1 MPFPRALIFD
11 MDGTLVDNMSYH
23 KQSWIDLF
31 AFHQLDLDYA
41 TFDKKYHKGS
51 LVEIMK
57 RIFPEIENEKEL
69 FRIGSYKE
77 VLYRDLYR
85 PHIQPIEGL
94 HAFLEKQQTKGFP
107 MGIATMGNQDN
118 IDFIFNALELA
129 PFFHSTTGGH
139 QIKKGKPHPEI
150 FLKAA
155 KKLQVAPKD
164 CLVFE
169 DTKSGIT
176 AALAA
181 GMEVVGIST
190 MFDEKSLLDLGCT
203 AAVNDYT
210 NLNLIEQTLATN

>member
-1 MPFPRALIFD
+1 MPSPKALIFD

-31 AFHQLDLDYA
+31 AHHQIDLDYD

-85 PHIQPIEGL
+85 PHVKAIEGL
-94 HAFLEKQQTKGFP
+94 HAFLKKHQTLGFP
-107 MGIATMGNQDN
+107 MGIATMGDQHN
-118 IDFIFNALELA
+118 IDFIFNTIELTS
-129 PFFHSTTGGH
+129 FFHSTTGGH
-139 QIKKGKPHPEI
+139 QIKNGKPHPEI

-169 DTKSGIT
+169 DTKSGIA

-181 GMEVVGIST
+181 GMQVIGIST
-190 MFDEKSLLDLGCT
+190 MFDKKTLLEHGCV
-203 AAVNDYT
+203 AAVSDYT
-210 NLNLIEQTLATN
+210 NLNLIEQTLNTN